1 MKKLLTPL
9 GLLLGLAFAGCNQ
22 LGGTDGT
29 AAIGDGGKPAM
40 PAVNDDDD
48 DDDEEEIALSE
59 LPEIVRSAAF
69 AAVPGFTLQKAEKEL
84 ENGVV
89 VYCLEGTLAGKAYE
103 IDVSADGQVLDQEED
118 DDDDDDPDDDDGD
131 DDDDDDED
139 EG

>member
-29 AAIGDGGKPAM
+29 AAIGDGGKPSM
-40 PAVNDDDD
+40 PAVNVDD

-59 LPEIVRSAAF
+59 LPEIVRGAAF
-69 AAVPGFTLQKAEKEL
+69 AAVPGFVLQKAEKEL

-89 VYCLEGTLAGKAYE
+89 VYCLEGTLAGKGYE
-103 IDVSADGQVLDQEED
+103 IDVSADGKVLDQEED
-118 DDDDDDPDDDDGD
+118 DPDDPDDDDGD
-131 DDDDDDED
+131 DDDEDED
-139 EG
+139 